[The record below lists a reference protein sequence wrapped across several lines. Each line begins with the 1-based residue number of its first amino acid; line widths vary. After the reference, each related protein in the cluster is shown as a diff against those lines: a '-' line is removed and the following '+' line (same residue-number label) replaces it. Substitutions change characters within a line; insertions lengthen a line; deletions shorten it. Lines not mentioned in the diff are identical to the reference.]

1 MTFTGSEFKKKLIS
15 ICIPVLNEEE
25 NILPLYNA
33 VNPITKGMTDQYE
46 FEFIFTDNHS
56 TDNTFEKLKDLAAA
70 DRRVRIFRFSR
81 NFGYQRSILTAYMK
95 ARGDAVVQL
104 DSDLQDPPDMIPQF
118 IALWEKGYDVIY
130 GVRKTRQE
138 NWVLTSIRKGFYRI
152 LNWLSE
158 DVLPLDA
165 GDFRLIDR
173 KIVNLLCKI
182 EDSNPYIR
190 GEIASLGFNQIG
202 VPYDRKARL
211 SGRTKFHWRDLM
223 GLALDGVLNHSIAP
237 LRISSYI
244 GFVVTVASLF
254 LMIGYM
260 IIKLFFDVKWPPG
273 FTTTTVLI
281 LILLGLNALFLGIIG
296 EYVGRIY
303 KQIKKKPLTII
314 ESAIDNNERQK
325 DQKTLSS

>member
-1 MTFTGSEFKKKLIS
+1 VTVTGIEFDKKLIS
-15 ICIPVLNEEE
+15 VCVPVLNEEE

-33 VNPITKGMTDQYE
+33 VDLITKDMVDQYE

-56 TDNTFEKLKDLAAA
+56 TDNTFKILKDLVAA
-70 DRRVRIFRFSR
+70 DSRIRVFRFSR

-104 DSDLQDPPDMIPQF
+104 DSDLQDPPDMILKF
-118 IALWEKGYDVIY
+118 IALWENGYDVIY

-138 NWVLTSIRKGFYRI
+138 NWIMALIRKGFYRI

-158 DVLPLDA
+158 DKLPLDA
-165 GDFRLIDR
+165 GDFRLLDR

-182 EDSNPYIR
+182 KDSNPYIR

-202 VPYDRKARL
+202 VSYDRKARL
-211 SGRTKFHWRDLM
+211 SGKTKFHWCDLM
-223 GLALDGVLNHSIAP
+223 SLALDGVLNHSIVP
-237 LRISSYI
+237 LRFSSFI
-244 GFVVTVASLF
+244 GFVVTVVSLF

-281 LILLGLNALFLGIIG
+281 LLLLGLNALFLGIIG

-303 KQIKKKPLTII
+303 KQIKNRPLTII
-314 ESAIDNNERQK
+314 ENEIDNNERQE
-325 DQKTLSS
+325 DQEILPS